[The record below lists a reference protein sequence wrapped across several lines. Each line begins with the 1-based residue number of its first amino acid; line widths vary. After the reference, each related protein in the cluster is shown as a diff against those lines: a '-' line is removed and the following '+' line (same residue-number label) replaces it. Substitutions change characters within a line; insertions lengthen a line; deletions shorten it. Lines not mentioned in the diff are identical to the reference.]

1 MSWLATSWPKFCC
14 MYWWEALK
22 ADWLNWRPICAAGSL
37 KKVLMFAVCVRG
49 PWWLAFM
56 YAWDWNCWAFVAVP
70 NGSCL
75 GNSWGLAYGLYMAR
89 ENKFARISKLAVYQ
103 GGTKQAITRDT
114 AGRDS

>member
-103 GGTKQAITRDT
+103 GGTKQAITRDP